1 MRTLGAAPPSCV
13 GIQRSLAVHDLESF
27 RLSHRFFGVAVSCLR
42 LSFVVEY
49 QRYPSVLTGLKVETK
64 AIRNR
69 LDLVNLIMR
78 PRWRPAVGDDGSW
91 HNLPTLTTN
100 ALVL

>member
-1 MRTLGAAPPSCV
+1 MTARTSHAHIRRLAPPSCV

-69 LDLVNLIMR
+69 LDLVNLNGHVNL
-78 PRWRPAVGDDGSW
+78 RWK
-91 HNLPTLTTN
+91 HH
-100 ALVL
+100 